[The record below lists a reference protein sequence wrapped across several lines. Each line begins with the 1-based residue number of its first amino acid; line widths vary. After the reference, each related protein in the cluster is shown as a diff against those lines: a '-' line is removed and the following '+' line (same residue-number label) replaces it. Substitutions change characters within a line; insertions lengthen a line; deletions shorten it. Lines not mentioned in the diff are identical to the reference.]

1 MAGLIPQPFIND
13 LLQRVD
19 IVDVIDARVSLKK
32 AGKNFTACCPFHEE
46 KTPSFNVSPERGF
59 YKCFGCGVAGTA
71 LTFLIEYDHLEFV
84 EAVEALAAMAGVEV
98 PREGGRPQPRPD
110 EDLYEL
116 LVQTALLY
124 RRALADHPES
134 ARARAYLKQ
143 RGLTSDVAKRFEIGY
158 APPGWDHARNALGQ
172 SAERLRKLTEAGVL
186 GRSDAGRVYD
196 RLRDRIVFPI
206 RDTRGRVVGFGG
218 RVLPNGDADVG
229 PKYLNSPETPVFHK
243 ARELYGLYE
252 ARRVPGQR
260 IERLIVV
267 EGYMDVVALSQQGID
282 NAVATLG
289 TAVGPGHLAK
299 LYRNAP
305 EVVCCFDGD
314 AAGREAA
321 WRALEAALPS
331 LTAGHRLKFVF
342 LPDGEDPDTL
352 VRSAGKAAF
361 DTLVEEAM
369 PAGDY
374 LVERLSAGL
383 DLDSLDGRALL
394 GDAARPLL
402 ARIPPGVHRQVLS
415 ERIARQIGVSPAMF
429 DTPQERPAEPV
440 NVRSSPGA
448 TTRESLLARPLLGY
462 LVRAPA
468 LFRALPASLGS
479 ALFDAP
485 DEDGGSLFQRVAR
498 AVADD
503 PGMEPAV
510 LLARFARD
518 PEHEALV
525 ALARAGS
532 ILDDTAV
539 ADEFV
544 EGVQRYVI
552 ARSRSA
558 RQKLM
563 NALREDGSYE
573 GLSRYWQAKQESM
586 QFENVARG
594 PARTSAKS

>member
-32 AGKNFTACCPFHEE
+32 AGKNFKACCPFHEE

-71 LTFLIEYDHLEFV
+71 LTFLMEYDHLEFV

-116 LVQTALLY
+116 LAQTALLY

-143 RGLTSDVAKRFEIGY
+143 RGLTSEVAKRFEIGY
-158 APPGWDHARNALGQ
+158 APPGWDHAKNALGQ

-218 RVLPNGDADVG
+218 RVLPNGDADAG

-289 TAVGPGHLAK
+289 TAVGPGHLEK

-331 LTAGHRLKFVF
+331 LTEGHRLKFVF

-383 DLDSLDGRALL
+383 DLGSLDGRALL

-402 ARIPPGVHRQVLS
+402 ARIPPGVHRQVLI
-415 ERIARQIGVSPAMF
+415 ERIARQIGVSPATF
-429 DTPQERPAEPV
+429 DTPVERAAEPV
-440 NVRSSPGA
+440 DVRSSPGDA
-448 TTRESLLARPLLGY
+448 TRESLLARPLLGY

-468 LFRALPASLGS
+468 LFGALPASLAS
-479 ALFDAP
+479 SFLDAP
-485 DEDGGSLFQRVAR
+485 GEEDSSLFQRVAQ

-510 LLARFARD
+510 LLARFVRD

-558 RQKLM
+558 RQKLVK
-563 NALREDGSYE
+563 ALREDGSPE
-573 GLSRYWQAKQESM
+573 GLSSYWQAKQQSM
-586 QFENVARG
+586 QFENAARG
-594 PARTSAKS
+594 PARSIAKS

>member
-32 AGKNFTACCPFHEE
+32 AGKNFKACCPFHEE
-46 KTPSFNVSPERGF
+46 KTPSFNVNPERGF

-71 LTFLIEYDHLEFV
+71 LTFLMEYDHLEFV

-116 LVQTALLY
+116 LAQTAQLY

-134 ARARAYLKQ
+134 GRARTYLKQ
-143 RGLTSDVAKRFEIGY
+143 RGLTSEVAKRFVIGY
-158 APPGWDHARNALGQ
+158 APPGWDHAKNALGQ

-218 RVLPNGDADVG
+218 RVLPNGDADAG

-252 ARRVPGQR
+252 ARRVPGRR

-289 TAVGPGHLAK
+289 TAVGPGHLEK

-314 AAGREAA
+314 AAGREA
-321 WRALEAALPS
+321 
-331 LTAGHRLKFVF
+331 
-342 LPDGEDPDTL
+342 
-352 VRSAGKAAF
+352 
-361 DTLVEEAM
+361 
-369 PAGDY
+369 
-374 LVERLSAGL
+374 
-383 DLDSLDGRALL
+383 
-394 GDAARPLL
+394 
-402 ARIPPGVHRQVLS
+402 
-415 ERIARQIGVSPAMF
+415 
-429 DTPQERPAEPV
+429 
-440 NVRSSPGA
+440 PGA
-448 TTRESLLARPLLGY
+448 PSRPRY
-462 LVRAPA
+462 LP
-468 LFRALPASLGS
+468 
-479 ALFDAP
+479 
-485 DEDGGSLFQRVAR
+485 
-498 AVADD
+498 
-503 PGMEPAV
+503 
-510 LLARFARD
+510 
-518 PEHEALV
+518 
-525 ALARAGS
+525 
-532 ILDDTAV
+532 
-539 ADEFV
+539 
-544 EGVQRYVI
+544 
-552 ARSRSA
+552 
-558 RQKLM
+558 
-563 NALREDGSYE
+563 
-573 GLSRYWQAKQESM
+573 
-586 QFENVARG
+586 
-594 PARTSAKS
+594 